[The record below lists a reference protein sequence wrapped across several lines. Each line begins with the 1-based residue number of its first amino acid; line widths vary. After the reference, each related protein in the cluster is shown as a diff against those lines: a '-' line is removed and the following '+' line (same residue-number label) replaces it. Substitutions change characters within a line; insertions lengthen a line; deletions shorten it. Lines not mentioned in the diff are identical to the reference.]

1 MFSAWDF
8 NSWIGS
14 FVVVV
19 VMMSFITGFA
29 WFVTQL
35 VFWVWGGESDV
46 ATLPRM
52 KGIAEEPP
60 IRKAA

>member
-19 VMMSFITGFA
+19 AMMSA
-29 WFVTQL
+29 
-35 VFWVWGGESDV
+35 
-46 ATLPRM
+46 PRASP
-52 KGIAEEPP
+52 GS
-60 IRKAA
+60 